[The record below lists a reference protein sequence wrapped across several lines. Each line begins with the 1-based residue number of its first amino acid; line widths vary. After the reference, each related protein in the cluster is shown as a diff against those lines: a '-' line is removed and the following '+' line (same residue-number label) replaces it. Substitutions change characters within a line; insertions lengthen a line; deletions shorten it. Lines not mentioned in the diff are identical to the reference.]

1 MKWFVRAN
9 VVGTNIIELWH
20 LSSEVKGEV
29 RTNYNDE
36 HDVEWDDECKG
47 NDGNVHDKA
56 PFHSDVRNW
65 QLHGLDSIPRHRS
78 DRLHTTSY
86 RILGEDE

>member
-1 MKWFVRAN
+1 MKGFVRAN

-36 HDVEWDDECKG
+36 HDVE
-47 NDGNVHDKA
+47 
-56 PFHSDVRNW
+56 
-65 QLHGLDSIPRHRS
+65 
-78 DRLHTTSY
+78 
-86 RILGEDE
+86 